1 MHHFYKIFSRNFDA
15 YRVLNRRI
23 KVFWPLDQSWYFGLV
38 KDYDPERK
46 LHHVKYD
53 DRDEEWID
61 LRHERFK
68 LLLLPSEVPGKADR
82 KKMEMGDKCP
92 DDENEER
99 KRKKREGK
107 KDLSMKDDNCI
118 GGYMDSKPIISWLA
132 RSSRWIKSSHFHVM
146 KK

>member
-1 MHHFYKIFSRNFDA
+1 M
-15 YRVLNRRI
+15 
-23 KVFWPLDQSWYFGLV
+23 

-53 DRDEEWID
+53 DHDEEWNN

-68 LLLLPSEVPGKADR
+68 LLLLPSKADR
-82 KKMEMGDKCP
+82 KKMEMRDKCP

-99 KRKKREGK
+99 KRRKREEK
-107 KDLSMKDDNCI
+107 KDLSMEDDSCI
-118 GGYMDSKPIISWLA
+118 GGYMDSESIISWLA
-132 RSSRWIKSSHFHVM
+132 RSSHWIKSSPFHVM